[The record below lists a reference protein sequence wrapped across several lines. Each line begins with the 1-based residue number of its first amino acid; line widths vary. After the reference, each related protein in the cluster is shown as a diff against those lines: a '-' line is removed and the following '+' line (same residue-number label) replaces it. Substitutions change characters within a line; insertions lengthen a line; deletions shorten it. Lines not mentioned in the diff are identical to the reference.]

1 MLVRLLSSIRTGL
14 KAAGLLPLI
23 KRVLYAPE
31 RQQSKS
37 RSTTGFRYRLKALIE
52 QANFTSVTEVH
63 DLPDIHAYWTGRYIV
78 PKLER
83 LGYSSFDDFFLKN
96 LQRAFAES
104 GDSPKR
110 CISLGS
116 GNCDFEVR
124 LARLLVSQGTR
135 DFVIECV
142 DFNQAMLERGT
153 ERAAAQGVTE
163 HIVAVR
169 ADFNDWKPINKYDV
183 VIANMSLHHV
193 INLEG
198 LFDNI
203 KDTMKRSGLFL
214 TFDMVGR
221 NGHMRWPE
229 ALEIVNEFWQEM
241 PHAFKYN
248 RMLAKHQVAYENFD
262 CSNSGFEG
270 IRAQDILPLLL
281 QRFQFVSCIGF
292 ANIIEPFID
301 RAVGYNFDPNRVW
314 DRNFIDRVHLRDEA
328 EMAAGRVKP
337 THLLAAMSIAL
348 PERVEYVGTMTPE
361 FCVRPV
367 DAIAK
372 I

>member
-1 MLVRLLSSIRTGL
+1 MLVKLLSTIRIGL

-23 KRVLYAPE
+23 KRVLYAPDN
-31 RQQSKS
+31 QQLKP
-37 RSTTGFRYRLKALIE
+37 RSTIGFRYRLKALIE
-52 QANFTSVTEVH
+52 QANFTSVKEVH
-63 DLPDIHAYWTGRYIV
+63 DLPAIHAYWTNRYIV
-78 PKLER
+78 PKLR
-83 LGYSSFDDFFLKN
+83 QFGYSSIEDFFLRN
-96 LQRAFAES
+96 LQRAFLES

-110 CISLGS
+110 CVSLGA

-124 LARLLVSQGTR
+124 LARLLVSLGMR

-142 DFNQAMLERGT
+142 DFNQTMLERGA

-163 HIVAVR
+163 YIVAVR
-169 ADFNDWKPINKYDV
+169 ADLNDWTPVGKYDA

-198 LFDNI
+198 LFDSI
-203 KDTMKRSGLFL
+203 KTTLKKSGLFL

-229 ALEIVNEFWQEM
+229 ALDIVNQFWQEM
-241 PHAFKYN
+241 PREFQYN
-248 RMLAKHQVAYENFD
+248 RMLAQHQVVYENFD
-262 CSNSGFEG
+262 CSKSGFEG

-281 QRFQFVSCIGF
+281 QRFQFASCIGF
-292 ANIIEPFID
+292 ANIIEPFVD
-301 RAVGYNFDPNRVW
+301 RAVGYNFDPKREW

-337 THLLAAMSIAL
+337 THLLAAMSVGR
-348 PERVEYVGTMTPE
+348 PERMEYEGRMTPE
-361 FCVRPV
+361 FCARSV
-367 DAIAK
+367 DASTSV
-372 I
+372 